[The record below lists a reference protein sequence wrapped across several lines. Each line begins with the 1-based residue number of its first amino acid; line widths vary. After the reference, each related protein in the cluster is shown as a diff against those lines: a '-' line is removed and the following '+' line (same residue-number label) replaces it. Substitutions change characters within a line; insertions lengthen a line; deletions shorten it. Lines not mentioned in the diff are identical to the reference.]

1 MSVKNNL
8 LIIKIHVLVG
18 SYFCTHFL
26 FIRFWYEWNVV
37 SFDKKYFFGPEEQ
50 QEGKQQPE
58 MELDN
63 ILLLEMEV
71 LMILLWLTKLF

>member
-1 MSVKNNL
+1 
-8 LIIKIHVLVG
+8 
-18 SYFCTHFL
+18 
-26 FIRFWYEWNVV
+26 VV
-37 SFDKKYFFGPEEQ
+37 SFDKKYLFGPEEQ

-71 LMILLWLTKLF
+71 LTILLRLTKLF